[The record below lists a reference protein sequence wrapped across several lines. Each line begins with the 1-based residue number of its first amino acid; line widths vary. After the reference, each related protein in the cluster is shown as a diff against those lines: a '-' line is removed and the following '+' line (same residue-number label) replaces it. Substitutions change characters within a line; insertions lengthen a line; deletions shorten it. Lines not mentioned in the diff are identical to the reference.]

1 MKRFTFWL
9 ESASVDEE
17 LIGQVFAG
25 AKTATAR
32 PSYSW
37 GVPAHE
43 FDSAK
48 FVAGDLVEFYD
59 LGQRLRGHL
68 RMTEIYP
75 FSFGDIPERLWRGEA
90 CRDAEDFRDS
100 HRRGWPHVSLS
111 DDTALMALHFE
122 LASRED

>member
-9 ESASVDEE
+9 ESKAVDEE
-17 LIGQVFAG
+17 LIGQVMAG

-43 FDSAK
+43 FDSAI
-48 FVAGDLVEFYD
+48 FEAGDLVEFYD

-68 RMTEIYP
+68 RMTEVYR

-90 CRDAEDFRDS
+90 CRDADDFRDA
-100 HRRGWPHVSLS
+100 HRSGWPHVSLS

-122 LASRED
+122 LVSRED

>member
-48 FVAGDLVEFYD
+48 IVAGDLDEFYD

-68 RMTEIYP
+68 RMTEIYSC
-75 FSFGDIPERLWRGEA
+75 SFGDIPERLWRGEA
-90 CRDAEDFRDS
+90 CRDAEDFRDA